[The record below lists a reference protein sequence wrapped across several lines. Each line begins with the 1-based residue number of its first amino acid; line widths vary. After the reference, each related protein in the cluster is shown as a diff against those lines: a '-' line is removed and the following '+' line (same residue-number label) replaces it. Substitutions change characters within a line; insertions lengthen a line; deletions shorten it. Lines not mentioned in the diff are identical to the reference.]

1 MFLENIL
8 SSDNCLVISPAF
20 PASMNGVQ
28 DFAGLLASALSLKTL
43 VKFHF
48 LSLPSL
54 SEDIISTLVH
64 PYSFI
69 HLHYVGYGYSKYGTP
84 GNLVRALEKWKQNKR
99 NQLLVTFHELFA
111 ASNIP
116 WKSSFYLQKY
126 QKFLFLRLSKIADYS
141 VTSGHVFEPHF
152 SSPVAKFPVFS
163 NIPVPTLL
171 FPFEMR
177 NDYAVIWGNLEA
189 KRSAYSFL
197 GKYDQTIFKYWKW
210 TKMIDIGVLDPLPP
224 SLPVP
229 IIHVGFL
236 KADEI
241 SSLLSSCKYAVLTA
255 YSPDYFSKSGI
266 FAAYA
271 SHGLAVLSAPSKEN
285 YFASLDGLSESI
297 HFQKINKEDYQHPS
311 FLASNLNGWYGEHDL
326 AKHVKLIYLP
336 IIRKIVQNH
345 FRY

>member
-1 MFLENIL
+1 
-8 SSDNCLVISPAF
+8 
-20 PASMNGVQ
+20 
-28 DFAGLLASALSLKTL
+28 
-43 VKFHF
+43 
-48 LSLPSL
+48 
-54 SEDIISTLVH
+54 
-64 PYSFI
+64 
-69 HLHYVGYGYSKYGTP
+69 
-84 GNLVRALEKWKQNKR
+84 LVRALEKWKQNKR

-126 QKFLFLRLSKIADYS
+126 QKFLFFRLSKIADYAI
-141 VTSGHVFEPHF
+141 TSGHVFEPHF
-152 SSPVAKFPVFS
+152 TYPVFKFPVFS
-163 NIPVPTLL
+163 NIPVPPFL

-189 KRSAYSFL
+189 KRKAYSL
-197 GKYDQTIFKYWKW
+197 LEKYYSHITQHWKW
-210 TKMIDIGVLDPLPP
+210 TKIIDIGVVDPEPP
-224 SLPVP
+224 TLPVP
-229 IIHVGFL
+229 IVYLGFL
-236 KADEI
+236 SAIEI
-241 SSLLSSCKYAVLTA
+241 SCILSSCKYGILTA

-285 YFASLDGLSESI
+285 YFASLDCLSESI

-311 FLASNLNGWYGEHDL
+311 FLASNLNAWYGEHDL

>member
-1 MFLENIL
+1 MLK
-8 SSDNCLVISPAF
+8 CLVITPAL
-20 PASMNGVQ
+20 PPTVNGVQ
-28 DFAGLLASALSLKTL
+28 DFANILASALSMETTVEFCVLP
-43 VKFHF
+43 
-48 LSLPSL
+48 LSSS
-54 SEDIISTLVH
+54 SENNVLTIVN
-64 PYSFI
+64 SFSMV
-69 HLHYVGYGYSKYGTP
+69 HLHYVGYGYSARGIP

-126 QKFLFLRLSKIADYS
+126 QKFLFFRLSKIADYAI
-141 VTSGHVFEPHF
+141 TSGHVFEPHF
-152 SSPVAKFPVFS
+152 TYPVFKFPVFS
-163 NIPVPTLL
+163 NIPVPPFL

-189 KRSAYSFL
+189 KRSAYSL
-197 GKYDQTIFKYWKW
+197 LVKYYDHITQHWKW
-210 TKMIDIGVLDPLPP
+210 TKIIDIGVVDPEPP
-224 SLPVP
+224 TLPVP
-229 IIHVGFL
+229 IVYLGFL
-236 KADEI
+236 SAIEI
-241 SSLLSSCKYAVLTA
+241 SSLLSSCKYAVLTT

-285 YFASLDGLSESI
+285 YFASMDGLSESI

-311 FLASNLNGWYGEHDL
+311 FLASSLNAWYGEHDL

>member
-1 MFLENIL
+1 MLK
-8 SSDNCLVISPAF
+8 CLVITPAF
-20 PASMNGVQ
+20 PPTVNGVQ
-28 DFAGLLASALSLKTL
+28 DFANILASALSMETTVEFCVLP
-43 VKFHF
+43 
-48 LSLPSL
+48 LSSS
-54 SEDIISTLVH
+54 SENNVLTIVN
-64 PYSFI
+64 SFSMV
-69 HLHYVGYGYSKYGTP
+69 HLHYVGYGYSARGIP
-84 GNLVRALEKWKQNKR
+84 GNLVSALEKWKQNKR
-99 NQLLVTFHELFA
+99 NQLLITFHELFA
-111 ASNIP
+111 ESIAP
-116 WKSSFYLQKY
+116 WETSFYFQKY
-126 QKFLFLRLSKIADYS
+126 QKLLFRRLSKIADYAI
-141 VTSGHVFEPHF
+141 TSGHVFEPHF
-152 SSPVAKFPVFS
+152 ISPVFKFPVFS
-163 NIPVPTLL
+163 NIPVPPFL

-189 KRSAYSFL
+189 KRSVYSFL
-197 GKYDQTIFKYWKW
+197 GKYYDLIRLHWKW
-210 TKMIDIGVLDPLPP
+210 TKIIDIGVLDPLPL

-241 SSLLSSCKYAVLTA
+241 SNLLSSCKYAILTT

-285 YFASLDGLSESI
+285 YFASMDGLSESI
-297 HFQKINKEDYQHPS
+297 HFQKINKENYQHPS
-311 FLASNLNGWYGEHDL
+311 FLASNLYAWYGEHDL